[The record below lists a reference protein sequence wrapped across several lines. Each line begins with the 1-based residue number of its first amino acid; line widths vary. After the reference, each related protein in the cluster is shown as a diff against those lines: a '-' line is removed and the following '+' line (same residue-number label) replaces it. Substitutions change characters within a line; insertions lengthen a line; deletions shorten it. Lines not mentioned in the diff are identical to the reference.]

1 MYRVLIVED
10 DPQVAQINSDFL
22 EQSGFEIAGVAANE
36 QQAQALLRETQI
48 QMILLDIYL
57 PGSSGLHILKQIRAE
72 NRQVEVIIIS
82 AAKDSLQI
90 REAFRLGCLDYIIKP
105 FSYER
110 LNDAL
115 KKYLQKMQLLQKNFL
130 EQKEVDLLA
139 SHQPAEEEETSPK
152 GIDKST
158 LSLVCSCILAVEG
171 WFGVQEISE
180 EAHISRY
187 PQKNIWIFFADRNCC
202 SKPMFMATR
211 AVRLTCTGL
220 RQRERLL
227 CTGKSRIDFHLV

>member
-36 QQAQALLRETQI
+36 QQAQALLRET
-48 QMILLDIYL
+48 
-57 PGSSGLHILKQIRAE
+57 QIRAE

-152 GIDKST
+152 IGR
-158 LSLVCSCILAVEG
+158 
-171 WFGVQEISE
+171 
-180 EAHISRY
+180 AH
-187 PQKNIWIFFADRNCC
+187 
-202 SKPMFMATR
+202 
-211 AVRLTCTGL
+211 V
-220 RQRERLL
+220 
-227 CTGKSRIDFHLV
+227 

>member
-130 EQKEVDLLA
+130 ERHLPKE
-139 SHQPAEEEETSPK
+139 
-152 GIDKST
+152 
-158 LSLVCSCILAVEG
+158 
-171 WFGVQEISE
+171 
-180 EAHISRY
+180 
-187 PQKNIWIFFADRNCC
+187 
-202 SKPMFMATR
+202 
-211 AVRLTCTGL
+211 LTN
-220 RQRERLL
+220 RR
-227 CTGKSRIDFHLV
+227 

>member
-90 REAFRLGCLDYIIKP
+90 SEAFRLGCLDYIIKP

-180 EAHISRY
+180 EAHISRVSAKKY
-187 PQKNIWIFFADRNCC
+187 LDFLCGQKLLQQTYVYGNKGRPANLY
-202 SKPMFMATR
+202 
-211 AVRLTCTGL
+211 RLTAAGEAAL
-220 RQRERLL
+220 HRQ
-227 CTGKSRIDFHLV
+227 KQD

>member
-110 LNDAL
+110 LNDA
-115 KKYLQKMQLLQKNFL
+115 
-130 EQKEVDLLA
+130 
-139 SHQPAEEEETSPK
+139 
-152 GIDKST
+152 T

-180 EAHISRY
+180 EAHISRVSAKKY
-187 PQKNIWIFFADRNCC
+187 LDFLCGQKLLQQTYVYGNKGRPANLY
-202 SKPMFMATR
+202 
-211 AVRLTCTGL
+211 RLTAEGEAAL
-220 RQRERLL
+220 HRQ
-227 CTGKSRIDFHLV
+227 KQD

>member
-139 SHQPAEEEETSPK
+139 SHQPAEDAELGLQLYFS
-152 GIDKST
+152 GRR
-158 LSLVCSCILAVEG
+158 LV
-171 WFGVQEISE
+171 
-180 EAHISRY
+180 R
-187 PQKNIWIFFADRNCC
+187 
-202 SKPMFMATR
+202 
-211 AVRLTCTGL
+211 CTGNFGGGAYFEGIRKKISGFSL
-220 RQRERLL
+220 RTETAAANL
-227 CTGKSRIDFHLV
+227 CLWQQGPSG